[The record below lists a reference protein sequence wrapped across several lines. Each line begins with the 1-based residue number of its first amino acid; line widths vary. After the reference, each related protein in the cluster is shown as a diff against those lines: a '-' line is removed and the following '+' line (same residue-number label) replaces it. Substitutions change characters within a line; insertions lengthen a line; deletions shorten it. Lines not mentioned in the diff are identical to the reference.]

1 MPLNISRI
9 RALCFDVD
17 GTLSD
22 TDDRFVQKLA
32 GWLRPFSF
40 LFPRRDYLSFARK
53 MVMVTETPAT
63 LLFGVPD
70 RLGLDDE
77 ISKIGDYLYR
87 KGIQKGSIALSLIPG
102 VREML
107 EELYLVYPL
116 SIVTA
121 RGQRTTEIFLT
132 QSDLGPMFKAV
143 ASAQTCRHTKPYP
156 DPILW
161 AAAQMGVPPE
171 ACLMIGDT
179 TVDILAG
186 KAAGAQ
192 TVGVLCGFGTEK
204 ELLASGADFILK
216 STADL
221 PQILR
226 NSNLKGIV

>member
-1 MPLNISRI
+1 MSLEISRI

-32 GWLRPFSF
+32 GWLRPFRFMLPGHDNF
-40 LFPRRDYLSFARK
+40 LFARK
-53 MVMVTETPAT
+53 LVMVTETPAT
-63 LLFGVPD
+63 LFFGIPD
-70 RLGLDDE
+70 RLGIDDKL
-77 ISKIGDYLYR
+77 SKIGDYFYR
-87 KGIQKGSIALSLIPG
+87 KTLKSRTTSFTLISG
-102 VREML
+102 VKDML
-107 EELYLVYPL
+107 HNLYPSYPM

-121 RGQRTTEIFLT
+121 RGQHTTEIFLEYFEVH
-132 QSDLGPMFKAV
+132 SLFKAV

-161 AAAQMGVPPE
+161 AAAQMGFPPQ

-192 TVGVLCGFGTEK
+192 TVGVLCGFGTEN
-204 ELLASGADFILK
+204 ELRAAGADLILETTSELVHVFSK
-216 STADL
+216 L
-221 PQILR
+221 
-226 NSNLKGIV
+226 